1 MVHVYCVYGCE
12 DPANEALPSPSLPL
26 PPHPHTHSQL
36 GESPQ
41 CAKVLHL
48 CEVVVLQVK
57 VSEGGAGGEGVDAR
71 DEIIIEVQHCE
82 IVADRKTFL

>member
-1 MVHVYCVYGCE
+1 M
-12 DPANEALPSPSLPL
+12 
-26 PPHPHTHSQL
+26 
-36 GESPQ
+36 
-41 CAKVLHL
+41 
-48 CEVVVLQVK
+48 VVLQVK